1 MKISP
6 VEIYIAQPTNMEEI
20 EYSNSKSKE
29 EENQECGEE
38 LATKEL
44 FNITITSKST
54 YTNNE

>member
-44 FNITITSKST
+44 FNITNTSKT
-54 YTNNE
+54 T